1 MMKHYVGI
9 IAGLIVA
16 LILLNLTLFTVD
28 QRENAIV
35 FRFGEMVSIKK
46 EPGLYARI
54 PFLDNV
60 RYFETRI
67 VSFDIADPERFL
79 TSEKK
84 NVSVSYFVKWRIV
97 DVQQYYLRVDGD
109 EGRAE
114 NRLQQR
120 INAGLRDEFSKR
132 TVHEVVSGER
142 DKIMQIQ
149 LRNAEKDAQEMGV
162 QVVDVRL
169 KRVDLSPEISGS
181 VYSRMEQERKR
192 VANESRSRGDA
203 ESERIRA
210 DADKQREVIIAEAYR
225 QAQQNKGEGDAKAAQ
240 IYSQAYQQ
248 DPEFYA
254 FYRSLEA
261 YKQSFKSK
269 NDVLILEPQSEFC
282 KYFRGKG
289 LGK

>member
-1 MMKHYVGI
+1 MKHYVGI
-9 IAGLIVA
+9 IVGLIVA

-35 FRFGEMVSIKK
+35 FRFGEIVSIKK

-269 NDVLILEPQSEFC
+269 NDVLILEPQSEFF